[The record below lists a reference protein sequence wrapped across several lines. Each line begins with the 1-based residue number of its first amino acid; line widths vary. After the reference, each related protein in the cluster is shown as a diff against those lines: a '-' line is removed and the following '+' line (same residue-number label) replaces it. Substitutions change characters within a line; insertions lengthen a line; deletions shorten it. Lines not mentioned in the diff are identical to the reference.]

1 MLMNPFLSSK
11 QVREVVEEFDSPLY
25 VFYEKDFRRNFEH
38 LNKSFRRI
46 YENYIPAYSY
56 KTNYT
61 PYICKTVK
69 DLGGYAEVVSD
80 MEYLV
85 AKKIGYENKN
95 IIYNGP
101 LKGPLM
107 AEHIL
112 KGGISNIDNEEEA
125 LKVVELA
132 KNNPNIK
139 LKIGIRINTDIGA
152 GFVSR
157 FGMVVGS
164 PEMDRVVLLLK
175 SQPNLHLVG
184 LHIHVSRARYISAW
198 QRRIDNIL
206 EAADKYI
213 DGNPEYIDVGSGMFA
228 DMDDYLKRQFT
239 VDVATYEEYAVVV
252 AGTMAKHYVNFE
264 KKPMLISEP
273 GTTVVSRYL
282 SLVTTVRATKTI
294 LGKNIAILDCDIHNA
309 GETCQMMR
317 LPYTLI
323 SCGDG
328 KELQSP
334 VDLTGFTCLE
344 QDCLFEGFPEAIKTG
359 DIIEFGNVGGY
370 SVVYKPPFIQPNC
383 AMITVKE
390 DKSFELIKRKETF
403 EDIFKTFKF

>member
-1 MLMNPFLSSK
+1 MNQFLSSK
-11 QVREVVEEFDSPLY
+11 QVREAIAEFTSPLY
-25 VFYEKDFRRNFEH
+25 VFYEKEFRKNFEH
-38 LNKSFRRI
+38 LNESFRRI

-61 PYICKTVK
+61 PYICKIVK

-107 AEHIL
+107 EEHIL
-112 KGGISNIDNEEEA
+112 QGGISNIDNEEEA
-125 LKVVELA
+125 FRVVEVA
-132 KNNPNIK
+132 KNNPHIEI
-139 LKIGIRINTDIGA
+139 KIGIRINTDIGA

-157 FGMVVGS
+157 FGVVVGT
-164 PEMDRVVLLLK
+164 PAMDRMISLLK
-175 SQPNLHLVG
+175 SFPNLHLVG
-184 LHIHVSRARYISAW
+184 LHIHVSRARCISAW
-198 QRRIDNIL
+198 QRRIDSIL
-206 EAADKYI
+206 EAADTYI
-213 DGNPEYIDVGSGMFA
+213 DGNPDYIDVGSGMFA

-239 VDVATYEEYAVVV
+239 VDVATYEEYATVV
-252 AGTMAKHYVNFE
+252 AGTMARHYANFE

-282 SLVTTVRATKTI
+282 SLITTVRATKTI
-294 LGKNIAILDCDIHNA
+294 LGRNIAVLDCDIHNA

-317 LPYTLI
+317 LPYALI

-328 KELQSP
+328 KELQPP

-344 QDCLFEGFPEAIKTG
+344 QDNLFREFPEAIKIG

-390 DKSFELIKRKETF
+390 DKSFELVKRKETF